1 MKSLELRVPPLIVV
15 PVTALAMWVV
25 AQIVPSLA
33 WPSNVR
39 LAGAIALGAT
49 GLAVA
54 VAGVR
59 EFRRAK
65 TTVNPMKPAE
75 ASSVVRSGIYRYT
88 RNPMYLGLLLLLA
101 GWAVWLA
108 NVGAFVLLPVFVAY
122 MSRFQIRPE
131 ERALA
136 ANFGPD
142 FDAYRRE
149 VRRWL

>member
-1 MKSLELRVPPLIVV
+1 MDALELRVPPLIIV

-25 AQIVPSLA
+25 ALFVPSLG
-33 WPSNVR
+33 WPSIVR
-39 LAGAIALGAT
+39 LAGAIALGAA
-49 GLAVA
+49 GMVVA
-54 VAGVR
+54 AAGVR

-65 TTVNPMKPAE
+65 TTVNPMKPAD
-75 ASSVVRSGIYRYT
+75 ASRVVRSGIYRYT

-108 NVGAFVLLPVFVAY
+108 NVGAFALLPVFVAY

-136 ANFGPD
+136 ANFGSD